1 MDDLNWYFSKQD
13 IEGTYLNIIKATHS
27 QIILNGEKL
36 KAFLLNSETRQG
48 FQLSLLLFN
57 IELEVLAI
65 VIRKKKKEIK
75 DIHIGREEGKT
86 VSSCRWCDTLYGEP

>member
-1 MDDLNWYFSKQD
+1 MGL
-13 IEGTYLNIIKATHS
+13 EGTYLNTIKAIYDELTVNV
-27 QIILNGEKL
+27 ILTGEKL

-48 FQLSLLLFN
+48 FQLSLPLFN

-65 VIRKKKKEIK
+65 AIRKEKEIK

-86 VSSCRWCDTLYGEP
+86 VRICR